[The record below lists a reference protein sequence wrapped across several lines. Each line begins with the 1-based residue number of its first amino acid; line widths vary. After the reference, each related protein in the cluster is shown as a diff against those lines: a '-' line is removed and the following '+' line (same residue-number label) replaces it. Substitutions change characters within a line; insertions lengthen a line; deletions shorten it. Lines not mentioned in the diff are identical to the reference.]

1 MTNLVVNQVV
11 EKMNKMPLKL
21 QRRVLNYVETLG
33 KSGKRG
39 VSGKKLLKFSGSIP
53 ADDLDAMKK
62 AIDEDCEQ
70 VNPNE
75 W

>member
-11 EKMNKMPLKL
+11 EKMNRMPPKL
-21 QRRVLNYVETLG
+21 QRRVLSYVESLSKPEKPG
-33 KSGKRG
+33 I
-39 VSGKKLLKFSGSIP
+39 VGKKLLKFSGSIP
-53 ADDLDAMKK
+53 ADDLVMMKK
-62 AIDEDCEQ
+62 AIDDGCEQ